1 MRALRLHGTGDV
13 RLHEEP
19 DPRPGPDET
28 LVRITDVGLCGSDLH
43 WFTEGGIGDARI
55 DDPLV
60 PGHEMAGVVVGGPW
74 DGRPVAVD
82 PAIPCER
89 CELCVEGHRNL
100 CPRVRFA
107 GNKGV
112 DGGMQELLAWPT
124 RLLHPL
130 PEGVTGADG
139 AMLEPLGVALHA
151 WDLGHAR
158 AATTVAV
165 VGAGPIGLLLVQLAL
180 AAGATRVIAVDPLPH
195 RRAAALR
202 YGAEV
207 ALDPTE
213 ARDAATWTELVGT
226 GCDIAFEAAGT
237 DDAIATSLLA
247 VRPGARVALVGI
259 PDGDRSSFPA
269 ALARRKGVTLVMVR
283 RMKEMYPRTIA
294 LVASGKVDVR
304 SLVTDRF
311 PLAEAATAFQQAA
324 AREGLKVVVRP
335 AE

>member
-1 MRALRLHGTGDV
+1 MRALRLHGAGDV

-19 DPRPGPDET
+19 EPQPGPDET
-28 LVRITDVGLCGSDLH
+28 LVRMTDVGLCGSDLH

-55 DDPLV
+55 EAPIV

-74 DGRPVAVD
+74 DGRLVAVD

-89 CELCVEGHRNL
+89 CELCAEGHRNL
-100 CPRVRFA
+100 CPQVRFA
-107 GNKGV
+107 GHKAV

-124 RLLHPL
+124 HLLHPL
-130 PEGVTGADG
+130 PDGLTGADG

-165 VGAGPIGLLLVQLAL
+165 VGAGPIGLLLIQLAR
-180 AAGATRVIAVDPLPH
+180 AAGAPRVIAVDPLGH
-195 RRAAALR
+195 RRAAAVR
-202 YGAEV
+202 CGAEV
-207 ALDPTE
+207 ALEPAQ
-213 ARDAATWTELVGT
+213 ARNPAVWAELAGL

-247 VRPGARVALVGI
+247 VRPGARVVLVGI

-269 ALARRKGVTLVMVR
+269 GLARRKGVTLVMVR
-283 RMKEMYPRTIA
+283 RMKEMYPRAIA
-294 LVASGKVDVR
+294 LVTSGKVDVR
-304 SLVTDRF
+304 SLVSDSH
-311 PLAEAATAFQQAA
+311 PLAAAETAFTRAA
-324 AREGLKVVVRP
+324 AREGLKVVVHP
-335 AE
+335 AG